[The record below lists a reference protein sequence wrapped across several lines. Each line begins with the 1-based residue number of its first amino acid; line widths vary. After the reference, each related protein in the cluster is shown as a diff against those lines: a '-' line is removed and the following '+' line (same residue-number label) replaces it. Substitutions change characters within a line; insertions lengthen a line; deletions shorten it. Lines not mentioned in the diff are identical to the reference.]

1 MVYIRI
7 QITNGRNIAR
17 SFFPLI
23 RLCASKKRGSY
34 ISSINVNE
42 AEEWKRTWRQ
52 IRVNIVRNVK
62 HFLFFSTRL
71 LTELLAK
78 ASPSTRIFSVR
89 ASIPAPG
96 FAIRRFDTVA
106 RCFRTP
112 ATFLLLPPSA
122 RNRRENKRGQEVTQ
136 WRWPTYTPT
145 IFPSVPAISSLL
157 YDSPPFPRPPRAP
170 QFYFLSAATRSPIL
184 IKRISRHQF
193 RVPWSPRDIN
203 YGRQYTR
210 RASYVCRFEYR

>member
-17 SFFPLI
+17 SFSPLI

-89 ASIPAPG
+89 ASIPALDPRSADSIPSLG
-96 FAIRRFDTVA
+96 VSEH
-106 RCFRTP
+106 P
-112 ATFLLLPPSA
+112 LHSSSSPLPPGIDG
-122 RNRRENKRGQEVTQ
+122 RTRGDKRLRSGV
-136 WRWPTYTPT
+136 
-145 IFPSVPAISSLL
+145 
-157 YDSPPFPRPPRAP
+157 DPRIHLR
-170 QFYFLSAATRSPIL
+170 FFHRSPRYL
-184 IKRISRHQF
+184 PFFTTPLPSLDLLERRNFISYR
-193 RVPWSPRDIN
+193 PRRDP
-203 YGRQYTR
+203 
-210 RASYVCRFEYR
+210 RF

>member
-17 SFFPLI
+17 SFSPLI

-42 AEEWKRTWRQ
+42 TEEWKRTWRQ
-52 IRVNIVRNVK
+52 IRVNIVRNIK

-89 ASIPAPG
+89 ASIPALDSRSADSIPSLG
-96 FAIRRFDTVA
+96 VSEH
-106 RCFRTP
+106 P
-112 ATFLLLPPSA
+112 LHSSSSPLPPGIDGRTRGDKRLRSGVDPRIHLRFFHRSPRYLPFFTTPLPSLDLLER
-122 RNRRENKRGQEVTQ
+122 RNFISYRPRRD
-136 WRWPTYTPT
+136 P
-145 IFPSVPAISSLL
+145 
-157 YDSPPFPRPPRAP
+157 
-170 QFYFLSAATRSPIL
+170 PIL

>member
-17 SFFPLI
+17 SFSPLI

-42 AEEWKRTWRQ
+42 TEEWKRTWRQ

-89 ASIPAPG
+89 ASIPALDSRSADSIPSLG
-96 FAIRRFDTVA
+96 VSEH
-106 RCFRTP
+106 P
-112 ATFLLLPPSA
+112 LHSSSSPLPPGIDG
-122 RNRRENKRGQEVTQ
+122 RTRGDKRLRSGVDPRIHLRFFHRSPRYLPFFT
-136 WRWPTYTPT
+136 TP
-145 IFPSVPAISSLL
+145 
-157 YDSPPFPRPPRAP
+157 PPFPRPPRAP

>member
-17 SFFPLI
+17 SFSPLI

-42 AEEWKRTWRQ
+42 TEEWKRTWRQ
-52 IRVNIVRNVK
+52 IRVNIAKRK
-62 HFLFFSTRL
+62 TFPLFFD
-71 LTELLAK
+71 
-78 ASPSTRIFSVR
+78 ASPHGIAGQSE
-89 ASIPAPG
+89 SIHSDFLCPRFHSGPR

-145 IFPSVPAISSLL
+145 IFPSVPTISSLL

>member
-17 SFFPLI
+17 SFSPLI
-23 RLCASKKRGSY
+23 CLCASKKRGSY

-42 AEEWKRTWRQ
+42 TEEWKRTWRQ
-52 IRVNIVRNVK
+52 ILVNILRNIK

-89 ASIPAPG
+89 ASIPR